1 MDISRKVYDIVSG
14 FNNFMAE
21 EIGDQDGFYDKA
33 IREFSDKYYDHEDG
47 SSRQPE
53 SFDWIGE
60 AKSALLQT
68 RNTINADDH
77 PLGPLKTW
85 HKINLNHSLGQA
97 LIELKKLK
105 FPGWKPLLERLSP

>member
-1 MDISRKVYDIVSG
+1 MDISRKVYDIVSN
-14 FNNFMAE
+14 FCNFMVE
-21 EIGDQDGFYDKA
+21 EIGDQNGFYDKA

-47 SSRQPE
+47 SRQPE

-60 AKSALLQT
+60 AKEVLT
-68 RNTINADDH
+68 WTNNTINADDH

-85 HKINLNHSLGQA
+85 HKINLNHNYGQA

-105 FPGWKPLLERLSP
+105 HPNWKPLLER